1 MSMALNLRT
10 RILATLLPLWLLLAV
25 IGGAGMM
32 LLLRLGGNIEVILKE
47 NYDSVL
53 YMERLHEAL
62 ERIDSSFQFALA
74 GKAEKAKQQFD
85 LYWPTFDK
93 SLEDERKNITLPGEQ
108 ELVNRLTKL
117 SGLYKKRGIAFFAA
131 FDVNDRTKLYFGD
144 GKEETNLYR
153 DFEQIK
159 ENAVEILRLNQA
171 NMEEA
176 SREAKATASVS
187 AFWFGVGLVSS
198 AWLAML
204 LAWHTVRTLVGPIR
218 DLKSAAQGIA
228 AGNLDQI
235 LPATTGDELG
245 ELSQAFTVMARRLR
259 QFRQSETSRLL
270 RAQLTSQATIDA
282 FPEPVL
288 VLNAQGAIEM
298 ANPAA
303 RRTLHVIPEADP
315 SKEWA
320 APEALRQPIQD
331 ALTLRRDY
339 LPEGFEGAL
348 HLGING
354 QTRTMLP
361 RILAIRDA
369 EGQALGAAVVM
380 HDVTRMQVL
389 DEVKSNLV
397 ATVSH
402 ELKTPLTGIR
412 LAVHLLLEEAAG
424 PLMPKQAELLIDA
437 RDHSERLLAMVENL
451 LDLAR
456 FEQGRRQ
463 IEFRP
468 MKPDDLLRE
477 SAEAMRSR
485 AQDKGVAFTVEPAIG
500 LPPVNVDPLRMR
512 TAISNLLDNALAY
525 TERGGSI
532 SLKAQRNDG
541 AVELTVTDTGRGI
554 PPDALPHVF
563 EKFFRVPGQSR
574 PGGTGLGLAIVHEI
588 VAAHGGSIVCES
600 TLGEGSAF
608 RISLPVAEGN
618 QP

>member
-1 MSMALNLRT
+1 MALNLRT

-85 LYWPTFDK
+85 LHWPAFEK
-93 SLEDERKNITLPGEQ
+93 SLDDERRNITLPGEQ
-108 ELVNRLTKL
+108 EQVDRLTKL
-117 SGLYKKRGIAFFAA
+117 SGLYKERGLAFFAA
-131 FDVNDRTKLYFGD
+131 SDVNDQTKLYFGD
-144 GKEETNLYR
+144 GKEEPSLYR

-159 ENAVEILRLNQA
+159 EGAGEILRLNQA

-176 SREAKATASVS
+176 SRRAKATASVS
-187 AFWFGVGLVSS
+187 AFWFGVGLVTS
-198 AWLAML
+198 AGLAMV

-270 RAQLTSQATIDA
+270 RAQSTSQATIDA

-303 RRTLHVIPEADP
+303 RRTLQVVPEADP
-315 SKEWA
+315 SQAWA
-320 APEALRQPIQD
+320 APEALRQPIHD

-412 LAVHLLLEEAAG
+412 LAVHVLLEEAAG
-424 PLMPKQAELLIDA
+424 PLLPKQAELLIDA

-468 MKPDDLLRE
+468 VHPDDLLRE
-477 SAEAMRSR
+477 SAEAVRSR
-485 AQDKGVAFTVEPAIG
+485 AQDKGVVLTVEPAID

-532 SLKAQRNDG
+532 SLKAQRNG
-541 AVELTVTDTGRGI
+541 GGVELVVTDTGHGI

-600 TLGEGSAF
+600 TFGEGSTF
-608 RISLPVAEGN
+608 RISLPAAEGN